1 MLRCDASLRLASGA
15 FYEAEKN
22 LLFYECAVIL
32 DEIVSN
38 KKEELKDRKTTLPLS
53 ELKARIKDLPDTK
66 GFKRA
71 VERGENKDSPVRLI
85 AEIKKASPSKG
96 IIREDFNPQR
106 LAWIYEEA
114 GASALSVLTEEK
126 YFLGNIEYLSQAR
139 NVAKIPILRK
149 DFIIEP
155 YQIYEARAFGADA
168 VLLIAS
174 LLDRQKI
181 DEFLGIAMDLDMDA
195 IVEIHDMKELEKA
208 LQTKADII
216 GINNRDLMTFKID
229 IGTTY
234 RLKDEVPMDKV
245 IVSESGINNRYD
257 IVQMQKADIDAVLI
271 GTALMRE
278 EDIAK
283 KIRELLGLIPEGV

>member
-1 MLRCDASLRLASGA
+1 M
-15 FYEAEKN
+15 
-22 LLFYECAVIL
+22 IL

-38 KKEELKDRKTTLPLS
+38 KKEELKNRKISLPLS
-53 ELKARIKDLPDTK
+53 ELKARIKDSPDTK
-66 GFKRA
+66 GFKSA
-71 VERGENKDSPVRLI
+71 IQRGEKKDAPVRLI

-96 IIREDFNPQR
+96 IIREDFNPQKI
-106 LAWIYEEA
+106 AWIYEEA
-114 GASALSVLTEEK
+114 GASAISVLTEEK
-126 YFLGNIEYLSQAR
+126 YFLGNIEYLSQVR
-139 NVAKIPILRK
+139 NVVKIPILRK
-149 DFIIEP
+149 DFIIDH

-174 LLDRQKI
+174 ILDKTQI
-181 DEFLGIAMDLDMDA
+181 DEYLGNAKDLNMDA
-195 IVEIHDMKELEKA
+195 IVEVHDKKELEKA
-208 LQTKADII
+208 LQTGADII

-234 RLKDEVPMDKV
+234 RLKDEIPKDKV

-257 IVQMQKADIDAVLI
+257 IVQMQKAGVDAVLI

-283 KIRELLGLIPEGV
+283 KIRELLGLIPEAV

>member
-1 MLRCDASLRLASGA
+1 M
-15 FYEAEKN
+15 
-22 LLFYECAVIL
+22 IL

-38 KKEELKDRKTTLPLS
+38 KKEELKNRKISLPLS
-53 ELKARIKDLPDTK
+53 ELKARIKDSPDTK
-66 GFKRA
+66 GFRNA
-71 VERGENKDSPVRLI
+71 IERREKKDGPVRLI

-96 IIREDFNPQR
+96 IIREDFNPQGI
-106 LAWIYEEA
+106 AWIYEEA
-114 GASALSVLTEEK
+114 GASAISVLTEEK
-126 YFLGNIEYLSQAR
+126 YFLGNIEYLSQVR
-139 NVAKIPILRK
+139 NVVKIPILRK
-149 DFIIEP
+149 DFIIDH

-174 LLDRQKI
+174 ILDKTQI
-181 DEFLGIAMDLDMDA
+181 DEYLGNAKDLNMDA
-195 IVEIHDMKELEKA
+195 IVEVHDKKELEKA
-208 LQTKADII
+208 LQTGADII

-234 RLKDEVPMDKV
+234 RLKDEIPKDKV

-257 IVQMQKADIDAVLI
+257 IVQMQKAGVDAVLI

-283 KIRELLGLIPEGV
+283 KIRELLGLIPEAV

>member
-1 MLRCDASLRLASGA
+1 M
-15 FYEAEKN
+15 
-22 LLFYECAVIL
+22 IL

-38 KKEELKDRKTTLPLS
+38 KKEELKNRKTILPLS

-66 GFKRA
+66 GFRNA
-71 VERGENKDSPVRLI
+71 IERREKKDAPVRLI

-106 LAWIYEEA
+106 IAWIYEEA
-114 GASALSVLTEEK
+114 GASAISVLTEEK
-126 YFLGNIEYLSQAR
+126 YFLGNIEYLSQVR
-139 NVAKIPILRK
+139 NVVKIPILRK
-149 DFIIEP
+149 DFIIDH

-168 VLLIAS
+168 VLLIVS
-174 LLDRQKI
+174 ILDKTQI
-181 DEFLGIAMDLDMDA
+181 DEYLGNAKDLNMDA
-195 IVEIHDMKELEKA
+195 IVEVHDKKELEKA
-208 LQTKADII
+208 LQTGADII

-234 RLKDEVPMDKV
+234 RLKDEIPKDKV

-257 IVQMQKADIDAVLI
+257 IVQMQKAGIDAVLI

-283 KIRELLGLIPEGV
+283 KIRELLGLIPEQIVEKLNNL